1 MYFIHPLGIV
11 KYRDSIFLCLLCFYQ
26 PRKLSFGNFGSL
38 RKKKQDECE
47 EYVCPMDVEMP
58 KGRSF
63 QKGFELQIYED
74 DLDRLEQVSVF
85 CWVKGFR
92 HRLLGLIRLWSISC
106 YLSSFQLLLVSQMDD
121 SEGTVRQI
129 GAFSEGIQNLTVS
142 IQSNPSRQH
151 VTLYTLLMMLFLK
164 LLISLTKKNNLHQSF
179 F

>member
-1 MYFIHPLGIV
+1 MSSVRVH
-11 KYRDSIFLCLLCFYQ
+11 Q

-38 RKKKQDECE
+38 RKKKQDESE

-74 DLDRLEQVSVF
+74 DLDRLEQVSSF
-85 CWVKGFR
+85 IDR
-92 HRLLGLIRLWSISC
+92 IQT
-106 YLSSFQLLLVSQMDD
+106 LSFIFQLSFCCGSSPSWFLFFQMED

-142 IQSNPSRQH
+142 LSC
-151 VTLYTLLMMLFLK
+151 
-164 LLISLTKKNNLHQSF
+164 
-179 F
+179 